1 MCGNRAVINI
11 EVNNELADLLYVF
24 YSLKFKRKE
33 ILRKAEGSIQKNLY
47 VSALETISLNHS
59 DLRSQ
64 KKIASVL
71 SSLDSKI
78 ELNNRINAELEAM
91 AKTIYDYWFVQFEFP
106 FDFAQGKPN
115 KNGRSSE
122 PAELKP
128 YKSSGGKMV
137 WNEELKREIPKEWEA
152 LTLDGL
158 GEIIGGSTP
167 SREIES
173 YFVKDGIPW
182 ITPKDLS
189 LNVGNKF
196 IKKGEIDVTESGRNA
211 ASLKI
216 LPKGSVL
223 MSSRAPVGY
232 LAIARNN
239 VTTNQGFKSFIPKS
253 NFTTEYLYYTIKHLM
268 PVIENNASG
277 STFKEVSGS
286 VLKTIYGLAP
296 SDNTITNFT
305 KLIRPIFNRQEILEE
320 ENEQLANLRDWLLPM
335 LMNGQVKVQ

>member
-1 MCGNRAVINI
+1 
-11 EVNNELADLLYVF
+11 LD
-24 YSLKFKRKE
+24 
-33 ILRKAEGSIQKNLY
+33 
-47 VSALETISLNHS
+47 ISLPKI
-59 DLRSQ
+59 Q
-64 KKIASVL
+64 IQEKIAFVL
-71 SSLDSKI
+71 SALDSKI

-91 AKTIYDYWFVQFEFP
+91 VKTIYDYWFVQFDFP
-106 FDFAQGKPN
+106 D
-115 KNGRSSE
+115 KNG
-122 PAELKP
+122 KP

-137 WNEELKREIPKEWEA
+137 WNNELKREIPEGWEA
-152 LTLDGL
+152 LTLDCL
-158 GEIIGGSTP
+158 GDIIGGSTP

-173 YFVKDGIPW
+173 YFTKDGTSW

-196 IKKGEIDVTESGRNA
+196 IKKGEIDVTKSGRNA
-211 ASLKI
+211 ASLNI

-232 LAIARNN
+232 LAIARND

-253 NFTTEYLYYTIKHLM
+253 NFTTEYLYYTIKNLM

-296 SDNTITNFT
+296 VKEKVISFT
-305 KLIRPIFNRQEILEE
+305 KIVEPMFCRQENLEE
-320 ENEQLANLRDWLLPM
+320 ENQQLASLRDWLLPM
-335 LMNGQVKVQ
+335 LMNGQVKTN